1 MSADLSALTA
11 AIEAGDRPRATTSTR
26 SAIEA
31 GLKPEEILA
40 AMTAA
45 MDVVGQRF
53 QTNEIFVPEMLISA
67 RAMKEA
73 TAILEPILAAAG
85 IKPEFTVVIG
95 TISGD
100 LHDIGKNLVGM
111 MLKGANFAVVDL
123 GTNVEAERFARAA
136 REHGAQLVCISAI
149 LTTTMGGMRD
159 AVAAIRSADL
169 GAVKVLVGGAPLT
182 QEFANEIGADGYA
195 PDAGSAVDVARRV
208 LVS

>member
-1 MSADLSALTA
+1 
-11 AIEAGDRPRATTSTR
+11 
-26 SAIEA
+26 
-31 GLKPEEILA
+31 
-40 AMTAA
+40 MTAA

-85 IKPEFTVVIG
+85 IKPEFTAVIG

-123 GTNVEAERFARAA
+123 GTNVEAERFAQAA
-136 REHGAQLVCISAI
+136 REHEAQLVCISAL
-149 LTTTMGGMRD
+149 LTTTMGGMRN
-159 AVAAIRSADL
+159 AVAAIRAADL
-169 GAVKVLVGGAPLT
+169 AAVKVLVGGAPLT

-195 PDAGSAVDVARRV
+195 PDAGSAVEVARKV
-208 LVS
+208 LAS